1 LTDTTAFI
9 SVRTGVAAAGGA
21 AGFGD
26 EQLATSTA
34 AYAIPATAATC
45 TRPLNMLCTLHQA
58 ELEQRAVA
66 RYLMPTEIVKSICR
80 GRPGSAV
87 SPSAFQ

>member
-1 LTDTTAFI
+1 
-9 SVRTGVAAAGGA
+9 
-21 AGFGD
+21 
-26 EQLATSTA
+26 
-34 AYAIPATAATC
+34 
-45 TRPLNMLCTLHQA
+45 MLCTLHQA